1 MSGKRRDRR
10 NRILRNG
17 ESQHRD
23 DLSLREKEKLIL
35 KDIDDEIVP
44 RGGEMTVEQLVRKY
58 LLQKTGVRHNM
69 EANYNF
75 VLNNYQERRIW

>member
-58 LLQKTGVRHNM
+58 LLQKTGGAAQHGSK
-69 EANYNF
+69 
-75 VLNNYQERRIW
+75 L

>member
-58 LLQKTGVRHNM
+58 LLQKTGVRHNT
-69 EANYNF
+69 EIIFLDTIY
-75 VLNNYQERRIW
+75 YTICP

>member
-23 DLSLREKEKLIL
+23 DLSLREKENLIL

-58 LLQKTGVRHNM
+58 LLQKTGVRHNT

>member
-44 RGGEMTVEQLVRKY
+44 RGGEMTVLDWMKKVISYRKQGAAQYRSQL
-58 LLQKTGVRHNM
+58 
-69 EANYNF
+69 
-75 VLNNYQERRIW
+75 

>member
-58 LLQKTGVRHNM
+58 LLQKTGVQHNT

>member
-44 RGGEMTVEQLVRKY
+44 RGGEMTVE
-58 LLQKTGVRHNM
+58 HNT

>member
-1 MSGKRRDRR
+1 MSGKRRDSK

-58 LLQKTGVRHNM
+58 LLQKTGVRHNT

>member
-35 KDIDDEIVP
+35 KDIDDEIFP

-58 LLQKTGVRHNM
+58 LLQKTGVRHNT

>member
-23 DLSLREKEKLIL
+23 DLSLREKENLIL
-35 KDIDDEIVP
+35 KDIDFEIVP

-58 LLQKTGVRHNM
+58 LLQKTGVRHNT

>member
-44 RGGEMTVEQLVRKY
+44 RGGEMTVEQLVGKY
-58 LLQKTGVRHNM
+58 LLQKTGVRHNT

>member
-1 MSGKRRDRR
+1 MSGKRRDSR

-23 DLSLREKEKLIL
+23 DLSLREKENLIL

-58 LLQKTGVRHNM
+58 LLQKTGVRHNT

>member
-58 LLQKTGVRHNM
+58 LLQKKGVRHNT